1 MKTIAFAVGIGGRNL
16 AEDVRTVQYLLNC
29 VPKGGGGPSV
39 PLALDGDVENG
50 VNALLTR
57 TAIEALQKRWFG
69 WSDVRIE
76 PDSPMLRRLQAYD
89 PFPTVSMDQLR
100 IEGRQTAATTMP
112 PPLHGVAPK
121 GKQISSSVG
130 AGGFNLAP
138 DVRTVKYLLN
148 NIPEHEGG
156 SSVPLI
162 ETDTIMQVSDR
173 VSLFQKYQFGL
184 ADGLVDP
191 DSCTMRLLR
200 FFDPSPGGPAQVP
213 ATRAAAHP
221 LLP

>member
-1 MKTIAFAVGIGGRNL
+1 MKTIAFPVGVAGRNL
-16 AEDVRTVQYLLNC
+16 ADDVRTIQYLLNC

-39 PLALDGDVENG
+39 PLALDGDIENG

-57 TAIEALQKRWFG
+57 TAIGALQKRWFG
-69 WSDVRIE
+69 WSDIRIE

-89 PFPTVSMDQLR
+89 PFPGVSIDQLR
-100 IEGRQTAATTMP
+100 IEGRQPAAAAMP
-112 PPLHGVAPK
+112 LPHEAAPK
-121 GKQISSSVG
+121 GKRISSSVG

-148 NIPEHEGG
+148 NVPPEEGG
-156 SSVPLI
+156 SNVPLI

-173 VSLFQKYQFGL
+173 VTLFQKHQFGV

-191 DSCTMRLLR
+191 DGYTMRLLR
-200 FFDPSPGGPAQVP
+200 FFDPFPGGPAQIP